1 MKAARRRLEQLMQK
15 ESQNLALAA
24 HVDGCVDTLEREC
37 MDGEQ
42 NPLSF

>member
-24 HVDGCVDTLEREC
+24 HVHGRVDGLERKC

-42 NPLSF
+42 NPHSF